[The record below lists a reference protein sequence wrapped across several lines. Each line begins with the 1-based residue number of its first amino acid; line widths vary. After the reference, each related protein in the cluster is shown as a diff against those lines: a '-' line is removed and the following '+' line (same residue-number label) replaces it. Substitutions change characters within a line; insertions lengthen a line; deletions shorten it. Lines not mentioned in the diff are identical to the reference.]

1 MGDKICLVYLKL
13 KKEGM
18 KIRKSKSKEYA
29 HLDNEEFSL
38 MEGDV
43 VNKMR
48 GCAFLFLG
56 VILAI
61 VTCIVTFI
69 LWK

>member
-1 MGDKICLVYLKL
+1 MFSIFETQ

-18 KIRKSKSKEYA
+18 KIRESESKEYA

-38 MEGDV
+38 MEGNV
-43 VNKMR
+43 INKMQ

-61 VTCIVTFI
+61 VTCIVIFV